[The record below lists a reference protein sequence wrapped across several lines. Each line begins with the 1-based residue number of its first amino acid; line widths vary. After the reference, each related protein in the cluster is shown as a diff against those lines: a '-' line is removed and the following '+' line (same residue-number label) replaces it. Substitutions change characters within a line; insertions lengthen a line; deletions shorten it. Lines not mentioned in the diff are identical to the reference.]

1 MCLFCSKS
9 LWYFHKSS
17 NLHCGK
23 RLDHSFSSH
32 SHMEDCWTHV
42 CAHTH
47 IKRKHT
53 NTHTDLINNHYT
65 GSSSPYYR
73 LELTLSL
80 RPLHWSF
87 PWLIRLQKSY
97 WVLWLWNLYTCTLN
111 DWLSTSSRLYCTWK
125 VNDSTGATQQNG
137 WPYTVICTWRG
148 PAISHPQPPEPWND
162 CSDPGTALLF
172 KLKCSWPGHRHFCL
186 IRRWTIILII
196 QWFYWWK
203 RTSPWW
209 GSHEF
214 RHTHCKDSGHSF
226 HFNDYH

>member
-87 PWLIRLQKSY
+87 PWLIRLQKTY
-97 WVLWLWNLYTCTLN
+97 WVLWLWNLYTGTLS
-111 DWLSTSSRLYCTWK
+111 DWLCTSSRLYCTWK

-137 WPYTVICTWRG
+137 WPYTAICTWRG
-148 PAISHPQPPEPWND
+148 PAISHPTPRTMEWLQWPWN
-162 CSDPGTALLF
+162 S
-172 KLKCSWPGHRHFCL
+172 SRPGHRHFCL
-186 IRRWTIILII
+186 IHRWTIRMILLMEKNFTIV
-196 QWFYWWK
+196 
-203 RTSPWW
+203 
-209 GSHEF
+209 G
-214 RHTHCKDSGHSF
+214 
-226 HFNDYH
+226 